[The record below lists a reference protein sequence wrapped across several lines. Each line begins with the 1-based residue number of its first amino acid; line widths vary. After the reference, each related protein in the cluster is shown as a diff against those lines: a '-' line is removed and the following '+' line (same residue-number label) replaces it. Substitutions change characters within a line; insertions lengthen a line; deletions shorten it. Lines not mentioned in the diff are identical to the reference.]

1 MPLSNLQRQHC
12 NPVVGK
18 HCLMEQQEADDAA
31 EGKPWQHAGST
42 KLFLATTIPAASWKT
57 QHCNQMAG
65 SLLESAGE
73 ELEAVVGVDLA
84 GNRA

>member
-42 KLFLATTIPAASWKT
+42 KLFLATTIPCQLENPALQS
-57 QHCNQMAG
+57 NGRLVAG
-65 SLLESAGE
+65 
-73 ELEAVVGVDLA
+73 VGGGGV
-84 GNRA
+84 GGCGGG